1 MAGRERTDDDI
12 KFIELVLHLFKNL
25 LVVPDAKLKEAS
37 GGDNLSHMH
46 DDLIVAF
53 DQENVLEMLLIMTQV
68 CCLLCASAA
77 ALCLCCCSVPLLLL
91 CPSAADVARLAV
103 AADALCDWRFE

>member
-68 CCLLCASAA
+68 CCCF
-77 ALCLCCCSVPLLLL
+77 VPLLLML
-91 CPSAADVARLAV
+91 R
-103 AADALCDWRFE
+103 DWRWLLMPYAIGGSSDASSDW

>member
-1 MAGRERTDDDI
+1 M
-12 KFIELVLHLFKNL
+12 FKNL
-25 LVVPDAKLKEAS
+25 LVVPDAALKEAS

-68 CCLLCASAA
+68 CCCEWLLM
-77 ALCLCCCSVPLLLL
+77 L
-91 CPSAADVARLAV
+91 R
-103 AADALCDWRFE
+103 DWRWLLMPCAIGG